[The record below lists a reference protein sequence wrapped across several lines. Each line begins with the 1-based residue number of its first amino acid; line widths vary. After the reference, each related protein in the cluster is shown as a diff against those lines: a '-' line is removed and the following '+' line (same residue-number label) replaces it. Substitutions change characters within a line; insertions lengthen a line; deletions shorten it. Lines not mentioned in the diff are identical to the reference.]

1 MKRSN
6 RAKAARFSTT
16 LAIDDKARK
25 LKAEGVKL
33 WGFGA
38 GQPDFPTPEAISA
51 AGIQAIKDGKTVY
64 TSPQGT
70 VELRRAIC
78 AKLQRDNGLKY
89 VPDEIVVSAGAKQ
102 AIYMALAVLVDPGD
116 EVLVPAPYWVSYPEM
131 IQLLD
136 GVPVI
141 LPTDESTGFKI
152 TPEQLAAAI
161 TPRTVAI
168 ILNTPSNPTGHRLRT
183 LRAGGAGSRAGR
195 ARPAPHHRRDLR
207 ADPLRRGGACQPGRG
222 EPEPARDDRRGQRR
236 LQGVLHDRLAH
247 RVPGGSA
254 RLGRSGRGHA
264 EPPLGEPLQ
273 HLAGSDAGGAERR
286 RRDGPRDGGDVR
298 GGGGRGSWSSW
309 REAPGLRVVPPKGAF
324 YVFPDFSA
332 YYGRS
337 LDGAGKAVSG
347 SQGMAEFLLD
357 TARVVLVPGDAFGS
371 DRHLRISF
379 ACAEPVIEEGLRSL
393 VHALADLR

>member
-6 RAKAARFSTT
+6 RAQTARFSTT
-16 LAIDDKARK
+16 LAIDEKARK
-25 LKAEGVKL
+25 LKAGGVKL

-51 AGIQAIKDGKTVY
+51 AGIQAIRDGKTVY

-70 VELRRAIC
+70 VEVRRAIC
-78 AKLQRDNGLKY
+78 AKLQRDNGLTY
-89 VPDEIVVSAGAKQ
+89 EPEEVVVSAGAKQ

-131 IQLLD
+131 VRLLD

-141 LPTDESTGFKI
+141 LPTDESTDFKI
-152 TPEQLAAAI
+152 TPAQLAAAI

-168 ILNTPSNPTGHRLRT
+168 ILNTPSNPTGSVYERAELEALGRVLAERGLHLITDEIYERILYEGAVHVSPAAVSPSLRGMT
-183 LRAGGAGSRAGR
+183 AVVNGVSKAFSMTGWRIGYLA
-195 ARPAPHHRRDLR
+195 APRDW
-207 ADPLRRGGACQPGRG
+207 ADPAVAMQSHLSGNPCSISQEAT
-222 EPEPARDDRRGQRR
+222 
-236 LQGVLHDRLAH
+236 LAALTGNDATV
-247 RVPGGSA
+247 RA
-254 RLGRSGRGHA
+254 MA
-264 EPPLGEPLQ
+264 ETF
-273 HLAGSDAGGAERR
+273 ARR
-286 RRDGPRDGGDVR
+286 RMRVL
-298 GGGGRGSWSSW
+298 
-309 REAPGLRVVPPKGAF
+309 ELLAQAPGLRIVPPKGAF

-337 LDGAGKAVSG
+337 LDGSGKAVSG

-357 TARVVLVPGDAFGS
+357 TARAVLVPGDAFGS

-379 ACAEPVIEEGLRSL
+379 ACSETVIEEGLGSL
-393 VHALADLR
+393 VASLARLR

>member
-1 MKRSN
+1 MKRSS

-25 LKAEGVKL
+25 LKAGGVKL

-64 TSPQGT
+64 TAPQGT

-78 AKLQRDNGLKY
+78 AKLDRDNGLKY
-89 VPDEIVVSAGAKQ
+89 GPDEIVVSAGAKQ
-102 AIYMALAVLVDPGD
+102 ALYMALAVLVDPGD
-116 EVLVPAPYWVSYPEM
+116 EVLVPAPFWVSYPEM
-131 IQLLD
+131 VQLLD

-161 TPRTVAI
+161 TPRTMAI
-168 ILNTPSNPTGHRLRT
+168 ILNTPSNPTGTVYERSELEALGRVLAERGLHLITDEIYERILYDGAVHVSPAAVSRNLREMT
-183 LRAGGAGSRAGR
+183 AVVNGVSKAFSMTGWRIGYLA
-195 ARPAPHHRRDLR
+195 APRDW
-207 ADPLRRGGACQPGRG
+207 ADPAVAMQSHLSGNPCSISQEATLAALNG
-222 EPEPARDDRRGQRR
+222 DD
-236 LQGVLHDRLAH
+236 ATI
-247 RVPGGSA
+247 RVM
-254 RLGRSGRGHA
+254 A
-264 EPPLGEPLQ
+264 ETF
-273 HLAGSDAGGAERR
+273 ARR
-286 RRDGPRDGGDVR
+286 RTRVL
-298 GGGGRGSWSSW
+298 
-309 REAPGLRVVPPKGAF
+309 ELLAQAPGLRVVPPKGAF

-337 LDGAGKAVSG
+337 LDGTGKAVAG

-379 ACAEPVIEEGLRSL
+379 ACAETVIEEGLSSMIA
-393 VHALADLR
+393 ALARLR

>member
-6 RAKAARFSTT
+6 RAKTARFSTT
-16 LAIDDKARK
+16 LAIDDQARK

-78 AKLQRDNGLKY
+78 AKLERDNGLKY
-89 VPDEIVVSAGAKQ
+89 APDQVVVSAGAKQ
-102 AIYMALAVLVDPGD
+102 ALYMALAVLVDPGD
-116 EVLVPAPYWVSYPEM
+116 EVLVPAPFWVSYPEM

-141 LPTDESTGFKI
+141 LPTDEATGFKV

-168 ILNTPSNPTGHRLRT
+168 ILNTPSNPTGIVYERSELEALGRVLAERGLHLITDEIYERILYD
-183 LRAGGAGSRAGR
+183 GAVHVS
-195 ARPAPHHRRDLR
+195 PAAASPDLR
-207 ADPLRRGGACQPGRG
+207 ERTAVVNGVSKAFSMTGWRIGYLAAPRAWADPAVAMQSHLSGNPCSISQEATVAALNG
-222 EPEPARDDRRGQRR
+222 DDAT
-236 LQGVLHDRLAH
+236 V
-247 RVPGGSA
+247 RVMVETFA
-254 RLGRSGRGHA
+254 K
-264 EPPLGEPLQ
+264 
-273 HLAGSDAGGAERR
+273 RR
-286 RRDGPRDGGDVR
+286 RRVLELLT
-298 GGGGRGSWSSW
+298 
-309 REAPGLRVVPPKGAF
+309 EAPALRVLPPKGAF
-324 YVFPDFSA
+324 YVFPDVSA

-347 SQGMAEFLLD
+347 SQGMAEYLLE

-379 ACAEPVIEEGLRSL
+379 ACAETVIEEGLRSMTTS
-393 VHALADLR
+393 LARLR

>member
-25 LKAEGVKL
+25 LKAGGVKL

-78 AKLQRDNGLKY
+78 AKLERDNGLKY
-89 VPDEIVVSAGAKQ
+89 GPDEIVVSAGAKQ
-102 AIYMALAVLVDPGD
+102 ALFMALAVLVDPGD
-116 EVLVPAPYWVSYPEM
+116 EVLVPAPFWVSYPEM
-131 IQLLD
+131 VQLLD

-141 LPTDESTGFKI
+141 LPTYESTGFKI

-168 ILNTPSNPTGHRLRT
+168 ILNTPSNPTGTVYERSELEALGRVLAERGLHLITDEIYERILYDGAVHVSPAAVSRNLREMT
-183 LRAGGAGSRAGR
+183 AVVNGVSKAFSMTGWRIGYLA
-195 ARPAPHHRRDLR
+195 APRDW
-207 ADPLRRGGACQPGRG
+207 ADPAVAMQSHLSGNPCSISQEATLAALNG
-222 EPEPARDDRRGQRR
+222 DD
-236 LQGVLHDRLAH
+236 ATI
-247 RVPGGSA
+247 RVM
-254 RLGRSGRGHA
+254 A
-264 EPPLGEPLQ
+264 ETF
-273 HLAGSDAGGAERR
+273 ARR
-286 RRDGPRDGGDVR
+286 RTRVL
-298 GGGGRGSWSSW
+298 
-309 REAPGLRVVPPKGAF
+309 ELLAQAPDLRVVPPKGAF

-337 LDGAGKAVSG
+337 LDGTGKAVSG

-379 ACAEPVIEEGLRSL
+379 ACAETVIEEGLSSMIA
-393 VHALADLR
+393 ALARLR

>member
-1 MKRSN
+1 MKRSH

-25 LKAEGVKL
+25 LKATGVKL

-78 AKLQRDNGLKY
+78 AKLQRDNGLTY
-89 VPDEIVVSAGAKQ
+89 EPDEVVVSAGAKQ
-102 AIYMALAVLVDPGD
+102 ALYMALAVLVDPGD
-116 EVLVPAPYWVSYPEM
+116 EVLVPAPFWVSYPEM
-131 IQLLD
+131 VQLLD
-136 GVPVI
+136 GVPVV

-161 TPRTVAI
+161 TSRTVAI
-168 ILNTPSNPTGHRLRT
+168 ILNTPSNPTGIVYERSELEALGRVLAERGLHLITDEIYERILYDGAVHVSPAAVSPELRDMT
-183 LRAGGAGSRAGR
+183 AVVNGVSKAFSMTGWRIGYLA
-195 ARPAPHHRRDLR
+195 APRDW
-207 ADPLRRGGACQPGRG
+207 ADPAVAMQSHLSGNPCSISQEATLAALNG
-222 EPEPARDDRRGQRR
+222 DDAT
-236 LQGVLHDRLAH
+236 V
-247 RVPGGSA
+247 RVM
-254 RLGRSGRGHA
+254 A
-264 EPPLGEPLQ
+264 ETF
-273 HLAGSDAGGAERR
+273 ARR
-286 RRDGPRDGGDVR
+286 RTRVL
-298 GGGGRGSWSSW
+298 
-309 REAPGLRVVPPKGAF
+309 ELLAQAPKLRVVPPKGAF

-332 YYGRS
+332 YYGLS
-337 LDGAGKAVSG
+337 LDGTGTAVSG

-379 ACAEPVIEEGLRSL
+379 ACSETVIEEGLSSMAAVLGR
-393 VHALADLR
+393 LR

>member
-6 RAKAARFSTT
+6 RAKAARLSTT

-25 LKAEGVKL
+25 LKAGGVKL

-38 GQPDFPTPEAISA
+38 GQPDFPTPQAVSA

-78 AKLQRDNGLKY
+78 AKLERDNGLKY
-89 VPDEIVVSAGAKQ
+89 GPDEIIVSAGAKQ

-141 LPTDESTGFKI
+141 LPTDEATGFKI

-168 ILNTPSNPTGHRLRT
+168 ILNTPSNPTGIVYQRSELEALGRVLAERGLHLITDEIYERILYDGAVHVSPAAVSPNLREMT
-183 LRAGGAGSRAGR
+183 AVVNGVSKAFSMTGWRIGYMA
-195 ARPAPHHRRDLR
+195 APRDW
-207 ADPLRRGGACQPGRG
+207 ADPAVAMQSHLSGNPCSVSQEATLAALTGDDTTVRVMADTFARRRT
-222 EPEPARDDRRGQRR
+222 R
-236 LQGVLHDRLAH
+236 VLELLAH
-247 RVPGGSA
+247 
-254 RLGRSGRGHA
+254 
-264 EPPLGEPLQ
+264 
-273 HLAGSDAGGAERR
+273 
-286 RRDGPRDGGDVR
+286 
-298 GGGGRGSWSSW
+298 
-309 REAPGLRVVPPKGAF
+309 APGLRVVPPKGAF

-337 LDGAGKAVSG
+337 LDGAGQAVSG

-379 ACAEPVIEEGLRSL
+379 ACAETVIEEGLNSM
-393 VHALADLR
+393 VAALARLR

>member
-1 MKRSN
+1 MKRSH
-6 RAKAARFSTT
+6 RAKTARFSTT

-25 LKAEGVKL
+25 LKATGVRL

-78 AKLQRDNGLKY
+78 AKLERDNGLKY
-89 VPDEIVVSAGAKQ
+89 GPDEIVVSAGAKQ
-102 AIYMALAVLVDPGD
+102 ALYMALAVLVDPGD
-116 EVLVPAPYWVSYPEM
+116 EVLVPAPFWVSYPEM
-131 IQLLD
+131 VQLLD
-136 GVPVI
+136 GVPVV

-168 ILNTPSNPTGHRLRT
+168 ILNTPSNPTGIVYERSELEALGRVLAERGLHLITDEIYERILYDGAVHVSPAAVSPALREMT
-183 LRAGGAGSRAGR
+183 AVVNGVSKAFSMTGWRIGYLA
-195 ARPAPHHRRDLR
+195 APRDW
-207 ADPLRRGGACQPGRG
+207 ADPAVAMQSHLSGNPCSISQEATLAALTG
-222 EPEPARDDRRGQRR
+222 DDAT
-236 LQGVLHDRLAH
+236 V
-247 RVPGGSA
+247 RVM
-254 RLGRSGRGHA
+254 A
-264 EPPLGEPLQ
+264 ETF
-273 HLAGSDAGGAERR
+273 ARR
-286 RRDGPRDGGDVR
+286 RMRVLELLAQVPK
-298 GGGGRGSWSSW
+298 
-309 REAPGLRVVPPKGAF
+309 LRVVPPRGAF

-337 LDGAGKAVSG
+337 LDGTGKAVSG

-379 ACAEPVIEEGLRSL
+379 ACAETVIEEGLSSMIA
-393 VHALADLR
+393 VLARLR

>member
-1 MKRSN
+1 MKRSS

-25 LKAEGVKL
+25 LKAGGVKL

-64 TSPQGT
+64 TAPQGT

-78 AKLQRDNGLKY
+78 AKLDRDNGLKY
-89 VPDEIVVSAGAKQ
+89 GPDEIVVSAGAKQ
-102 AIYMALAVLVDPGD
+102 ALYMALAVLVDPGD
-116 EVLVPAPYWVSYPEM
+116 EVLVPAPFWVSYPEM
-131 IQLLD
+131 VQLLD

-161 TPRTVAI
+161 TPRTMAI
-168 ILNTPSNPTGHRLRT
+168 ILNTPSNPTGTVYERSELEALGRVLAERGLHLITDEIYERILYDGAVHVSPAAVSRNLREMT
-183 LRAGGAGSRAGR
+183 AVVNGVSKAFSMTGWRIGYLA
-195 ARPAPHHRRDLR
+195 APREW
-207 ADPLRRGGACQPGRG
+207 ADPAVAMQSHLSGNPCSISQEATLAALNG
-222 EPEPARDDRRGQRR
+222 DD
-236 LQGVLHDRLAH
+236 ATI
-247 RVPGGSA
+247 RVM
-254 RLGRSGRGHA
+254 A
-264 EPPLGEPLQ
+264 ETF
-273 HLAGSDAGGAERR
+273 ARR
-286 RRDGPRDGGDVR
+286 RTRVL
-298 GGGGRGSWSSW
+298 
-309 REAPGLRVVPPKGAF
+309 ELLAQAPGLRVVPPKGAF

-337 LDGAGKAVSG
+337 LDGTGKAVAG

-379 ACAEPVIEEGLRSL
+379 ACAETVIEEGLSSMIA
-393 VHALADLR
+393 ALARLR